1 MKKFRLINKVS
12 VLALTA
18 YLAVGVTSCSKDE
31 HLNPVPKTAISDLV
45 AFASPDR
52 IALQVNGLYAAM
64 KNGNVLG
71 GRVQVYGDIRGDDF
85 INRQNNGVTGLTVWN
100 FSVVESSQ
108 NDVTNFWTF
117 AYQAI
122 NQCNVFIDG
131 MAANADKFVQPTFP
145 ATFAATA
152 NNYVAEAR
160 FIRAVLYHYML
171 QFYARPYADGAGSK
185 LGLPLRLS
193 GNKDSNNNDL
203 ERAPVSAV
211 YDQIIADLDFAEANL
226 PLNYND
232 AVKNTT
238 RAHRNTA
245 IAFKTRV
252 YLTKGDYA
260 KVISEATKIVPTGA
274 PFVASSGV
282 PNALMPN
289 ATDVFIGAQTSA
301 ETLLS
306 MPFNAQNSPGT
317 QNGLGFYYRAN
328 AGTNPGGGEYSL
340 NTAAGSIYADN
351 VSWPLTDKRR
361 TNFVYKQGTE
371 YYIGGKYPSASPF
384 LDRAPVIRYAE
395 VMLNYAEA
403 LARTNAG
410 IDPTALALVNAVRT
424 RSAPAGWA
432 PASQSELQADIL
444 TERRIEFL
452 GEGLRTQDVTRLL
465 QTFPAKASAPSVD
478 PSNSAYIWPIP
489 LTERLTNALIVQNQ

>member
-1 MKKFRLINKVS
+1 
-12 VLALTA
+12 
-18 YLAVGVTSCSKDE
+18 
-31 HLNPVPKTAISDLV
+31 
-45 AFASPDR
+45 
-52 IALQVNGLYAAM
+52 LQVNGLYAAM

-85 INRQNNGVTGLTVWN
+85 LNRQNNGVTGLTVWN

-131 MAANADKFVQPTFP
+131 VEANQDKFVPPTFP
-145 ATFAATA
+145 ADYAKTA

-160 FIRAVLYHYML
+160 FVRAVLYHYML
-171 QFYARPYADGAGSK
+171 QFYARPFADGAGAK
-185 LGLPLRLS
+185 PGLPLRLT

-211 YDQIIADLDFAEANL
+211 YDQIIADLDFAETNL
-226 PLNYND
+226 PLSYGTD
-232 AVKNTT
+232 AVLNTT

-260 KVISEATKIVPTGA
+260 KVISEASKIVPSSA
-274 PFVASSGV
+274 PYVASSGV
-282 PNALMPN
+282 PNTLMPN
-289 ATDVFIGAQTSA
+289 VTDVFFGSQTSA
-301 ETLLS
+301 ETILS
-306 MPFNAQNSPGT
+306 MPFNPQNAPGT
-317 QNGLGFYYRAN
+317 QNALGFYYRVN

-340 NTAAGSIYADN
+340 NTAAGSIFADN
-351 VSWPLTDKRR
+351 AAWPVDDKRR
-361 TNFVYKQGTE
+361 TNFVYQQGTE

-395 VMLNYAEA
+395 VILNYAEA

-410 IDPTALALVNAVRT
+410 VNAQALDMLNAVRT
-424 RSAPAGWA
+424 RSTASAWA
-432 PASQSELQADIL
+432 PASQTELENDIL

-452 GEGLRTQDVTRLL
+452 GEGLRTQDITRLL
-465 QTFPAKASAPSVD
+465 QPFPAKASAPSVD
-478 PSNSAYIWPIP
+478 PSNAAYVWPIP
-489 LTERLTNALIVQNQ
+489 LSERLTNSLIVQNQ